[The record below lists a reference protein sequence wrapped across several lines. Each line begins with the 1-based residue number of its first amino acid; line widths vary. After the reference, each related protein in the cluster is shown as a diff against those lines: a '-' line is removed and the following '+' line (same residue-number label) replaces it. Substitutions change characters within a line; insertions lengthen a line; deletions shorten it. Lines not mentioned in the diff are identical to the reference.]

1 MFDLGSW
8 GEIFI
13 IAVVALILLGPKE
26 IPVVLRA
33 LGRWIAKAK
42 NLSNEVRSTLNHF
55 IHQGEFEEFKKSANI
70 YTPLQNDND
79 PLKKPIIN
87 DKKTIKTPKRRAR
100 S

>member
-13 IAVVALILLGPKE
+13 IAVAALILLGPKE
-26 IPVVLRA
+26 IPVVLRT

-42 NLSNEVRSTLNHF
+42 NLSNELRSLLNHF

-70 YTPLQNDND
+70 YTPLHIGEG
-79 PLKKPIIN
+79 PLKKPAVN
-87 DKKTIKTPKRRAR
+87 DKKEPKTVKKRAR
-100 S
+100 G